1 MGIVRNQSIKNSIS
15 FYIGMAIGAINTV
28 IIYPN
33 VFNDNPEYFGL
44 IQILVAY
51 AIVVSTFTTLG
62 IPTTFVRFFPAIKE
76 KGQLYFLSLI
86 IPLIGFAFALLSYFL
101 FKEQIFELIH
111 ASELLRVNFFYIILL
126 VFFIGFYDVLTA
138 VSRSFLSAA
147 TPIFINEVFLKVYS
161 MLALLLHWFGFV
173 DFTTFLKIYLFG
185 YFLKFAVLSFI
196 QWKNDRFS
204 LEFSVNDLKLKE
216 ILSFG
221 LFVFV
226 GGASVMIV
234 TRVDMFMIG
243 SMLEDG
249 TGEGLKQ
256 VAFYTVAFFIGNAI
270 KVPGKSI
277 ASISFPLVAKAWEK
291 QDYKH
296 IKTLYTKSSINQ
308 LIIGG
313 VFFLCIW
320 LNIDDIFS
328 LLPTKFQGGKWVVFY
343 IALAQLFNVGAGL
356 NGTII
361 VTSKYYRYDL
371 YTNVILVFVTIITNY
386 LLIPESS
393 PLSSYGIVGINGA
406 AFATAISVL
415 LFNLIRLILI
425 KVKFSIQPFS
435 IKTLYTLVLL
445 AVIYSLSN
453 YIPVSG
459 NVYFD
464 LLWRSFYILV
474 LFVPAMLWLNL
485 SEDINKIVVDVR
497 RRFGI

>member
-33 VFNDNPEYFGL
+33 VFNDHPEHFGL
-44 IQILVAY
+44 IQILIAC
-51 AIVVSTFTTLG
+51 AIVVSVFSTLG
-62 IPTTFVRFFPAIKE
+62 IPKIFVRFFPTIKE

-86 IPLIGFAFALLSYFL
+86 TSLLGFAFAVLSYFL
-101 FKEQIFELIH
+101 FKEQIFELLN
-111 ASELLRVNFFYIILL
+111 ASQLLRDNFFYIILL

-161 MLALLLHWFGFV
+161 MLVLLLHWFGYL
-173 DFTTFLKIYLFG
+173 DFTTFLKAYLFG
-185 YFLKFAVLSFI
+185 YFLKFAILFLI

-204 LEFSVNDLKLKE
+204 LAFSVNDLKLKE

-221 LFVFV
+221 LFVFI

-234 TRVDMFMIG
+234 TRIDMMMIG
-243 SMLEDG
+243 SMLDLE
-249 TGEGLKQ
+249 Q

-277 ASISFPLVAKAWEK
+277 GAISIPLVAKAWGK
-291 QDYKH
+291 QDYKE
-296 IKTLYTKSSINQ
+296 IQTLYTKSSINQ

-313 VFFLCIW
+313 VLFLCIW
-320 LNIDDIFS
+320 LNIDEIFS

-343 IALAQLFNVGAGL
+343 IAIAQLFSMVNGI

-361 VTSKYYRYDL
+361 VNSKYYRYDL
-371 YTNVILVFVTIITNY
+371 YTNVILVFVTIATNY
-386 LLIPESS
+386 LLIPE
-393 PLSSYGIVGINGA
+393 YGIDGA
-406 AFATAISVL
+406 AMATAISVL

-425 KVKFSIQPFS
+425 KVKMNMHPFS
-435 IKTLYTLVLL
+435 LQTIKTILLLFAMFFTLDFLPNSSYAFVDIIWKSIVVVILFIP
-445 AVIYSLSN
+445 AVM
-453 YIPVSG
+453 
-459 NVYFD
+459 YF
-464 LLWRSFYILV
+464 
-474 LFVPAMLWLNL
+474 NL
-485 SEDINKIVVDVR
+485 SEDITAIVKELKAKLL
-497 RRFGI
+497 F

>member
-33 VFNDNPEYFGL
+33 AFNDHPEHFGL

-51 AIVVSTFTTLG
+51 AIVVSVFATLG
-62 IPTTFVRFFPAIKE
+62 IPQIFVRFFPTIKE

-86 IPLIGFAFALLSYFL
+86 TPLLGFAFAVLSYFI
-101 FKEQIFELIH
+101 FKEQIFELLN
-111 ASELLRVNFFYIILL
+111 ASQLLRDNFFYIILL

-161 MLALLLHWFGFV
+161 MLVLLLHWFAYL
-173 DFTTFLKIYLFG
+173 DFTTFIKAYLFG
-185 YFLKFAVLSFI
+185 YFLKFAILFVI

-204 LEFSVNDLKLKE
+204 LAFSVNDLKLKE

-234 TRVDMFMIG
+234 TRFDMMMIG
-243 SMLEDG
+243 SMLDLE
-249 TGEGLKQ
+249 Q
-256 VAFYTVAFFIGNAI
+256 VAFYSVAFFIGNAI

-277 ASISFPLVAKAWEK
+277 GAISIPLVAKAWAK
-291 QDYKH
+291 QDYKE
-296 IKTLYTKSSINQ
+296 IQTLYTKSSINQ

-313 VFFLCIW
+313 VLFLCIW
-320 LNIDDIFS
+320 LNIDEIFS

-343 IALAQLFNVGAGL
+343 IAIAQLFSMVSGI

-361 VTSKYYRYDL
+361 VNSKYYRYDL
-371 YTNVILVFVTIITNY
+371 YTNVILVFVTIATNY
-386 LLIPESS
+386 LLIPE
-393 PLSSYGIVGINGA
+393 YGIDGA
-406 AFATAISVL
+406 AMATAISVL
-415 LFNLIRLILI
+415 LFNFIRLILI
-425 KVKFSIQPFS
+425 KVKINMHPFS
-435 IKTLYTLVLL
+435 LQTIKTIVLL
-445 AVIYSLSN
+445 FAMFFALNFLPNSSYAFADIIWKSIVVVILFIPAVM
-453 YIPVSG
+453 
-459 NVYFD
+459 YF
-464 LLWRSFYILV
+464 
-474 LFVPAMLWLNL
+474 NL
-485 SEDINKIVVDVR
+485 SEDITAIVKELKAKLLS
-497 RRFGI
+497 

>member
-33 VFNDNPEYFGL
+33 VFNDHPEHFGL
-44 IQILVAY
+44 IQILIAY
-51 AIVVSTFTTLG
+51 AILVSTFTTFG

-101 FKEQIFELIH
+101 FKEQIFELLN
-111 ASELLRVNFFYIILL
+111 ASPLLKDNFFYIILL
-126 VFFIGFYDVLTA
+126 VFFIGFYDLLTA
-138 VSRSFLSAA
+138 ISRSFLSAA
-147 TPIFINEVFLKVYS
+147 TPIFINEVFLKFYS
-161 MLALLLHWFGFV
+161 MLALLLHWFGYI

-185 YFLKFAVLSFI
+185 YFLKFSILSFI

-234 TRVDMFMIG
+234 TRLDMMMIG
-243 SMLEDG
+243 SMLDLE
-249 TGEGLKQ
+249 Q

-277 ASISFPLVAKAWEK
+277 VSISFPLVAKAWEK
-291 QDYKH
+291 KDYKQ

-328 LLPTKFQGGKWVVFY
+328 LLPIKFQGGKWVVFY

-425 KVKFSIQPFS
+425 KVKFGIQPFS

-453 YIPVSG
+453 YIPISG

-497 RRFGI
+497 KRFGI

>member
-28 IIYPN
+28 IVYPN
-33 VFNDNPEYFGL
+33 VFKDNPDHFGL
-44 IQILVAY
+44 IQILIAY
-51 AIVVSTFTTLG
+51 AIVVSTFTTFG
-62 IPTTFVRFFPAIKE
+62 IPKTFVRFFPTIKE
-76 KGQLYFLSLI
+76 KGQLYFLSLV
-86 IPLIGFAFALLSYFL
+86 IPLLGFILSLLVYFL

-161 MLALLLHWFGFV
+161 MLVLLLHWFGYL
-173 DFTTFLKIYLFG
+173 DFPTFLKIYLFG
-185 YFLKFAVLSFI
+185 YFLKFAILFLI

-204 LEFSVNDLKLKE
+204 LSFSVNDLKLKE

-226 GGASVMIV
+226 GGTSVMLV

-277 ASISFPLVAKAWEK
+277 GAISSPLVAKALGK
-291 QDYKH
+291 QDYKE
-296 IKTLYTKSSINQ
+296 IQTLYTKSSINQ

-313 VFFLCIW
+313 LLFLCIW

-328 LLPTKFQGGKWVVFY
+328 LLPEKFHGKDGEAQWVVFY
-343 IALAQLFNVGAGL
+343 IAIAQLFNMVTGI

-361 VTSKYYRYDL
+361 VNSKYYKYDL
-371 YTNVILVFVTIITNY
+371 YTNVILVFATITTNY
-386 LLIPESS
+386 FLI
-393 PLSSYGIVGINGA
+393 LKYGIDGA
-406 AFATAISVL
+406 AMATAISIF
-415 LFNLIRLILI
+415 LFNLIRLMLI
-425 KVKFSIQPFS
+425 KVKMNMHPFS
-435 IKTLYTLVLL
+435 LKTIKTILL
-445 AVIYSLSN
+445 
-453 YIPVSG
+453 
-459 NVYFD
+459 
-464 LLWRSFYILV
+464 
-474 LFVPAMLWLNL
+474 LFVIFFALGFLPNTGYAFVDIIWKSIVVFILFIAAVFYFNL
-485 SEDINKIVVDVR
+485 SEDINKLIIEVR
-497 RRFGI
+497 KKISR

>member
-33 VFNDNPEYFGL
+33 VFNDHPEHFGL

-51 AIVVSTFTTLG
+51 AIVVSTFTTFG

-86 IPLIGFAFALLSYFL
+86 IPVIGFAFALLLYFL
-101 FKEQIFELIH
+101 FKEQIFELLN
-111 ASELLRVNFFYIILL
+111 AKLLLRGNFFYIILL

-138 VSRSFLSAA
+138 VSRSFLSSA

-161 MLALLLHWFGFV
+161 MLALLLHWFGYV

-185 YFLKFAVLSFI
+185 YFLKFAILFFI

-234 TRVDMFMIG
+234 TRLDMMMIS
-243 SMLEDG
+243 SMLDLE
-249 TGEGLKQ
+249 Q

-291 QDYKH
+291 QDYKQ

-328 LLPTKFQGGKWVVFY
+328 LLPTKFQVGKWVVFY
-343 IALAQLFNVGAGL
+343 IALAQLFNLGSGL

-386 LLIPESS
+386 ILIPDSS

-406 AFATAISVL
+406 ALATAISVL

-425 KVKFSIQPFS
+425 KVKFGIQPFS

-453 YIPVSG
+453 YIPISG

-474 LFVPAMLWLNL
+474 LFVPALLWLNL
-485 SEDINKIVVDVR
+485 SEDINKIVFDIR